1 MRKRITLAF
10 MCLCLMFCCTGCKGW
25 LAEQL
30 NNKNYVDNNNA
41 LQLAMSQKSADL
53 IERCNAQYDKIS
65 EHYVADNIF
74 EAMFSPDAVM
84 QSTMNRMQNKAE
96 SMQRRVNRALE
107 YDKKYQQSLA
117 ILKDKENNRSA
128 QKIAD
133 IFNEWKFVIAIAII
147 LIIIILVVCIMS
159 KSGKNKQL
167 TTQQAAPAASPQ
179 PCTAVA
185 IGDDVKVN
193 YYRLLS
199 ENCDRLNINRDKI
212 LAKHNGDAKAAYEET
227 NLM

>member
-1 MRKRITLAF
+1 MRKRITLVL
-10 MCLCLMFCCTGCKGW
+10 MCLCLMFSCTGCSTW
-25 LAEQL
+25 LTEEQ
-30 NNKNYVDNNNA
+30 NDTNYVNNNNA

-53 IERCNAQYDKIS
+53 INQCNAQYDEMY

-74 EAMFSPDAVM
+74 EAIFNKEAVTS
-84 QSTMNRMQNKAE
+84 STMNRMQKKAD
-96 SMQRRVNRALE
+96 SMQSRVDRALAT
-107 YDKKYQQSLA
+107 DKKYQQSLA
-117 ILKDKENNRSA
+117 ILKDKENNISS

-159 KSGKNKQL
+159 KSGKNKQP
-167 TTQQAAPAASPQ
+167 TTQQAAYVVSPQ

-185 IGDDVKVN
+185 IGDDVRVN
-193 YYRLLS
+193 YDRLLS
-199 ENCDRLNINRDKI
+199 ENCARLNTNRDAI